1 MDRRQL
7 ERILRNQEQEF
18 KDLLSQDWVSRPE
31 ESLFNLHSRLAQV
44 VIGVR
49 RSGKST
55 LCINVIKK
63 SGLDFAYVN
72 FEDEQLSLI
81 QASDLD
87 TVLECLYQ
95 VYGQFNHLFMDEIQ
109 NIDGWQ
115 YFVNRLLRS
124 GMHVLMTGSNAK
136 LLSSELSTHMTGRYM
151 PIEIFPFSFA
161 EYCMAKG
168 HGLRHGSTKESG
180 LLRRAF
186 DEYIMGGGFPELMFE
201 DRKEAYIQ
209 ELVTGIL
216 SNDIEKRF
224 KIAYKDAFERMAQ
237 HIMNIAPV
245 KINYADLGR
254 LFDFKSQH
262 TAENY
267 VGYLEKAYLLC
278 MIPRFSYKSHSRVT
292 GSKAYTVDVSLMN
305 MRRDAFAAAN
315 LGWRLETIV
324 LIELLRRNRSKG
336 RHVAYLE
343 DRSSECDFLV
353 CSGLNVLSAI
363 QVSYDVSNS
372 KTLKRELKGLIMAAE
387 KTGCEDLIL
396 LTDHEDEATEESGHH
411 IRILPVHAWLVD
423 GYPDLE

>member
-31 ESLFNLHSRLAQV
+31 ESLVNLHSRLAQV

-254 LFDFKSQH
+254 LFDFKSGKRSQ
-262 TAENY
+262 
-267 VGYLEKAYLLC
+267 V
-278 MIPRFSYKSHSRVT
+278 FKS
-292 GSKAYTVDVSLMN
+292 
-305 MRRDAFAAAN
+305 
-315 LGWRLETIV
+315 
-324 LIELLRRNRSKG
+324 
-336 RHVAYLE
+336 
-343 DRSSECDFLV
+343 LV
-353 CSGLNVLSAI
+353 RA
-363 QVSYDVSNS
+363 
-372 KTLKRELKGLIMAAE
+372 MAAVAVADD
-387 KTGCEDLIL
+387 KSPAGAL
-396 LTDHEDEATEESGHH
+396 LS
-411 IRILPVHAWLVD
+411 
-423 GYPDLE
+423 

>member
-1 MDRRQL
+1 M
-7 ERILRNQEQEF
+7 
-18 KDLLSQDWVSRPE
+18 
-31 ESLFNLHSRLAQV
+31 
-44 VIGVR
+44 
-49 RSGKST
+49 
-55 LCINVIKK
+55 
-63 SGLDFAYVN
+63 
-72 FEDEQLSLI
+72 
-81 QASDLD
+81 
-87 TVLECLYQ
+87 LECLYQ

-396 LTDHEDEATEESGHH
+396 LTDHEDEAIEESGHH